1 MNQESRSELDDELLE
16 EYDFSK
22 MEGGVRGKYVKQYH
36 EGAKLVML
44 EADVAKIFP
53 DAKSVNEALRTLS
66 KIVLQHQIN
75 T

>member
-1 MNQESRSELDDELLE
+1 MNQDNTNELDDELLE

-22 MEGGVRGKYVKQYH
+22 MGNGVQGKYAKQYH
-36 EGAKLVML
+36 EGVTLIML

-66 KIVLQHQIN
+66 KIVLQHQTI
-75 T
+75 